1 LKTLAYI
8 VFIGLLSASCASSDK
23 KNTPGNQAVSETEAE
38 TQSSAARL
46 DSLVTR
52 PFSATADTSGLTQIT
67 GQLNYTGNEPFTR
80 PAIFVS
86 GSEAYVLIGDE
97 TFITETFNELNGKR
111 ATIYG
116 KVKKNQNTVE
126 LEVHYYKLSEQ

>member
-1 LKTLAYI
+1 MAA
-8 VFIGLLSASCASSDK
+8 GCASSEK
-23 KNTPGNQAVSETEAE
+23 KSQAKSPP
-38 TQSSAARL
+38 SSDSQPTANVQ

-52 PFSATADTSGLTQIT
+52 AFSSDADTSGLTQIT

-80 PAIFVS
+80 PAIFFS
-86 GSEAYVLIGDE
+86 GSEAYVLIGDD
-97 TFITETFNELNGKR
+97 TFITETFDKINGKR

-116 KVKKNQNTVE
+116 KVRKSQNSAE